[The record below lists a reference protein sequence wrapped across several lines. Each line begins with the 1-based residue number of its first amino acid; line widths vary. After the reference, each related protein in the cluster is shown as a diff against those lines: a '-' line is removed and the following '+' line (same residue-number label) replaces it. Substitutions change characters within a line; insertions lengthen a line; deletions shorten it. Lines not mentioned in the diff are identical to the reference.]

1 MEENKTT
8 QTNATKEQVLDLIKK
23 KEALEKELAD
33 LNAVLSSQNVGMTE
47 PLVDEEGFP
56 RSDIDVYQV
65 RHARSNISRKKNDL
79 KDLMKQIEECLHS
92 LHGQARDGIGSNEGT
107 DSADPLQRPNL
118 EPFAKVLVVC
128 EGSPA
133 AEARIKV
140 GDLISKFGSVDAD
153 NFESLATISK
163 VVENSANRPLA
174 VLLIRNGEQMQVSL
188 TPKVWS
194 GKGLLGFKIRPV
206 DHDADR

>member
-1 MEENKTT
+1 MIE
-8 QTNATKEQVLDLIKK
+8 K
-23 KEALEKELAD
+23 KETLEKELAD
-33 LNAVLSSQNVGMTE
+33 LHAVLTSQNVGMTE
-47 PLVDEEGFP
+47 PLIDGEGFP

-79 KDLMKQIEECLHS
+79 KDVMKQIEEGLHC
-92 LHGQARDGIGSNEGT
+92 LHGQAHEWVGNK
-107 DSADPLQRPNL
+107 ARPNL
-118 EPFAKVLVVC
+118 ILLDSHPRANMVAFAKVLVVC

-133 AEARIKV
+133 EEARIKV
-140 GDLISKFGSVDAD
+140 GDLIAKFGSVDAD

-174 VLLIRNGEQMQVSL
+174 VMLIRNGEQMQVSL

-194 GKGLLGFKIRPV
+194 GKGLLGFKIRPI